1 MEFKVK
7 RNNELYHHG
16 VKGMRW
22 GVWNDETTARYA
34 GGVKRNTTKNNVAK
48 SSQSNEPKE
57 KKKSIKKMTD
67 EELKKKVDR
76 MMLEKQYI
84 DLQNQTNPGKKYVTD
99 ILKDV
104 GKKVIVTAAAG
115 AILYA
120 LQSEISGEFDAN
132 ALAKAV
138 FNGGAKKK

>member
-1 MEFKVK
+1 MEFKVN

-16 VKGMRW
+16 IKGMKW
-22 GVWNDETTARYA
+22 GVWNDETTARYT
-34 GGVKRNTTKNNVAK
+34 GGVKRKTVKNNVAK
-48 SSQSNEPKE
+48 SSQPNEPKE
-57 KKKSIKKMTD
+57 QKKSIKKMTD

-84 DLQNQTNPGKKYVTD
+84 DLQNQTNPGKKYVMD

-120 LQSEISGEFDAN
+120 IQSEISGEFDTA